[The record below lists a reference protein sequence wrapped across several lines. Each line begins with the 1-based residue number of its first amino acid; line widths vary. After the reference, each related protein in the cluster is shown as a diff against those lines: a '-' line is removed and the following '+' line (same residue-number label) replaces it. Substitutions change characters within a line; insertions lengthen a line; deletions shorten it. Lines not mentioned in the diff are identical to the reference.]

1 MKTITN
7 FTFDNDFNYK
17 FNYSFDDVKKSLKRK
32 ETKMFA
38 LVSHWAAGLVID
50 VFTLVMLI
58 LSAQYLLSLVV
69 IALIVYYSY
78 AVIGTV
84 QELI

>member
-1 MKTITN
+1 MKLITN
-7 FTFDNDFNYK
+7 FTFDNN
-17 FNYSFDDVKKSLKRK
+17 FNYSFKNIKESLKRK

-38 LVSHWAAGLVID
+38 LISHWAAGLVVDI
-50 VFTLVMLI
+50 FTLVVLI

>member
-7 FTFDNDFNYK
+7 FTFDNDFNYL
-17 FNYSFDDVKKSLKRK
+17 FDNVKKSLKRK

-50 VFTLVMLI
+50 VFTLAVLI
-58 LSAQYLLSLVV
+58 LSTQYLLSLAV
-69 IALIVYYSY
+69 IVLIIYHSY